1 MESINI
7 NKRIAKP
14 ILYLSKFFND
24 NYFILVC
31 KGYNE
36 DDDNYTGLYWDEDKD
51 LYFLDKCYT
60 DYQIWFKLFSKVDKI
75 ALKNSHSPFVIW

>member
-1 MESINI
+1 MVSVNI
-7 NKRIAKP
+7 SRRIAKP

-36 DDDNYTGLYWDEDKD
+36 DDVNYTGLYWNEDRDLDFRDETYSD
-51 LYFLDKCYT
+51 F
-60 DYQIWFKLFSKVDKI
+60 QIWLSYFR
-75 ALKNSHSPFVIW
+75 VIIES

>member
-1 MESINI
+1 MVSVNI
-7 NKRIAKP
+7 NRRIAKP

-36 DDDNYTGLYWDEDKD
+36 DGVNYTGLYWNDDKELDFSDESYSD
-51 LYFLDKCYT
+51 F
-60 DYQIWFKLFSKVDKI
+60 QIWYSLLRAVRKL
-75 ALKNSHSPFVIW
+75 LENS